1 MNPTS
6 PARLIASAFVL
17 LATSAAVT
25 TSANAV
31 SGNVRQACM
40 SDYFAYCSSHAVGS
54 ASLRSCMRSNGPK
67 LSSRCLN
74 ALISA
79 GEVSQATVAKRRS
92 ASAN

>member
-1 MNPTS
+1 MIRTTAP
-6 PARLIASAFVL
+6 RLAVTAFIAVAASL
-17 LATSAAVT
+17 AVT
-25 TSANAV
+25 TAASAI
-31 SGNVRQACM
+31 SGNVRSACM

-54 ASLRSCMRSNGPK
+54 ASLRGCMRSNGPK

-79 GEVSQATVAKRRS
+79 GEVSPTTVAKRRS

>member
-1 MNPTS
+1 MIPMTA
-6 PARLIASAFVL
+6 ARLAAFASAA
-17 LATSAAVT
+17 LAVSAVVT
-25 TSANAV
+25 TSAGAV

-40 SDYFAYCSSHAVGS
+40 SDYFAYCSQHAVGS

-67 LSSRCLN
+67 LSKSCLN

-79 GEVSQATVAKRRS
+79 GEVSQSTVAKRRS